1 MLSYLN
7 IEFHTIIVSF
17 VMTVL
22 VSGCVFM
29 YFRTRVS
36 RVEEMMIKQSQVMKN
51 YVAQVE
57 NIRHERVM
65 GMQRMGVQR
74 MGGAVGAVGA
84 VGGAYEIQAPP
95 RDNRM
100 DVSDDGGSV
109 HNVIELEIN
118 DMDQANDDE
127 STSMY
132 DGSSDSEEVDD
143 TDMSESGDEMDVVG
157 KMVVGKMERTDQIDV
172 VALQSPLDVPAT
184 VDAVNSGIMSVPQED
199 DLSMSAGSTSS
210 RMTKKDLCERI
221 TSLKISTRSVGTLMK
236 LKRDELATMLESSG
250 LE

>member
-127 STSMY
+127 STSTY